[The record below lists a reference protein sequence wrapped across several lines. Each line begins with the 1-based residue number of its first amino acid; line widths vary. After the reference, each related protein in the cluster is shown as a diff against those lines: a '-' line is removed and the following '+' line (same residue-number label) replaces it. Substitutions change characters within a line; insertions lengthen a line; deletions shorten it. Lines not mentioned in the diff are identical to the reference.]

1 MTDNKSLVKA
11 YGVIPI
17 FKNEDSSKDY
27 LIVQNHDG
35 YWGFPKGGAN
45 ANEAPKEAALRELLE
60 ETGIVVTPEDL
71 GESISYEY
79 SMPTSEGIKDK
90 IVYLF
95 PANVSS
101 KDVTIQN
108 VELKQYK
115 WAKIDEVL
123 KLIELDSLTRKL
135 EAIDGNQ

>member
-1 MTDNKSLVKA
+1 MTDKKSLVKA

-60 ETGIVVTPEDL
+60 ETGIVVAPEDI

-79 SMPTSEGIKDK
+79 SMPTSEGIKNK

-95 PANVSS
+95 PVKVST
-101 KDVTIQN
+101 KGVTIQR

-115 WAKIDEVL
+115 WARIDEVL